1 LVGEP
6 RVDSGNEIKRQLGI
20 LGVKKVRVMG
30 DFEQVSKSVANDEA
44 DLCLCNMQTQ
54 SNAPWNMMRG
64 VREQE
69 VGQNPFMVLVSMV
82 GSTQRDE
89 LAHTIDAGPD
99 DLMMRPFSRDV
110 FVRRMNELAARR
122 KKFVVTSEYVGPTRR
137 TEARNEDDGGG
148 TEEFD
153 VPNPM
158 RVLGFGGDREEMWRD
173 IHAASKQ
180 LNARKLRADIRLF
193 DALVRDILPAYE
205 NGAIDDE
212 FFAYLG
218 KLLKLLAGIERRAR
232 RIGDE
237 NLIDLCALSENILT
251 DIKERPSPPNL
262 RNVGALPKLVTG
274 FKFALNAIS

>member
-1 LVGEP
+1 M
-6 RVDSGNEIKRQLGI
+6 
-20 LGVKKVRVMG
+20 VK
-30 DFEQVSKSVANDEA
+30 KSVANDEV
-44 DLCLCNMQTQ
+44 DLCLCNMQTK

-69 VGQNPFMVLVSMV
+69 VGQNPFMVLVSLV

-110 FVRRMNELAARR
+110 FVRRMNELASRR

-137 TEARNEDDGGG
+137 AENRNEDNGDT

-180 LNARKLRADIRLF
+180 LNTRKLRADIRLI
-193 DALVRDILPAYE
+193 DALVREILPDYE
-205 NGAIDDE
+205 NGAIGED
-212 FFAYLG
+212 FFNYID
-218 KLLKLLAGIERRAR
+218 KLLNTLGGIERRAQ
-232 RIGDE
+232 RIGDQ
-237 NLIDLCALSENILT
+237 NLIDLCQLSENILT

-262 RNVGALPKLVTG
+262 RNVGALPKLITG
-274 FKFALNAIS
+274 FKFALSAMN

>member
-1 LVGEP
+1 
-6 RVDSGNEIKRQLGI
+6 
-20 LGVKKVRVMG
+20 M
-30 DFEQVSKSVANDEA
+30 
-44 DLCLCNMQTQ
+44 CLCNMQ
-54 SNAPWNMMRG
+54 SLSGAPWNIMRG

-69 VGQNPFMVLVSMV
+69 VGKNPFMVLVSMV

-110 FVRRMNELAARR
+110 FVRRMNELASRR
-122 KKFVVTSEYVGPTRR
+122 KKFVVTSEYIGPTRR
-137 TEARNEDDGGG
+137 AEARDDDVIS
-148 TEEFD
+148 TEEFE

-158 RVLGFGGDREEMWRD
+158 RVLGFGGDREELWRD

-180 LNARKLRADIRLF
+180 LNLRKLRADIRLV
-193 DALVRDILPAYE
+193 DALVREILPDYE
-205 NGAIDDE
+205 NGAIGED
-212 FFAYLG
+212 FFSSIE
-218 KLLKLLAGIERRAR
+218 KLLMTLAGIDRRAH

-237 NLIDLCALSENILT
+237 NLIDLCELSENILT

-274 FKFALNAIS
+274 FKFALSAII